1 MDGDLGSDLR
11 ATNRCMHGVLEGESL
26 VPYKRTAVDDMLK
39 SIMEGSGVPF
49 KGNHTLRRTGGRL
62 MWQQGV
68 PIETIASMMG
78 HEDIRTTMRYLGI
91 NLGDQAQAI
100 RAVAEARC
108 QMQKVAQN
116 APLVAVPGV

>member
-1 MDGDLGSDLR
+1 M
-11 ATNRCMHGVLEGESL
+11 VYLEGESL

-39 SIMEGSGVPF
+39 SITEGSGVHF
-49 KGNHTLRRTGGRL
+49 KGNHTLRRTGARL

-68 PIETIASMMG
+68 PIETIASIMG

-108 QMQKVAQN
+108 QIRKVAQN
-116 APLVAVPGV
+116 VPIVTLPGI